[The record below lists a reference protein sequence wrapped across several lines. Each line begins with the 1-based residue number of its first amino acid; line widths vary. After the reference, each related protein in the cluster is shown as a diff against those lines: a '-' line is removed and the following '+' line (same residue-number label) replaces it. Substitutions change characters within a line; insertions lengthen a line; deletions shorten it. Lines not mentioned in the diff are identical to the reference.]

1 MKMLYILNLA
11 KRLNHF
17 SHSSMLA
24 ALSLGMGFHIASK
37 FSYPSPK
44 EVQKDEE
51 KWHVSIHQVDF
62 CRNPLHPGN
71 LKAWRQLNE
80 LEKKERFGIIHCN
93 TPVGGLLGRL
103 LGRKYRI
110 HPMIYTAHGFHFYQG
125 APLINWLLFFPIEW
139 LCARWTDVLITLNKE
154 DYAFAKKHMPAKR
167 VEYTPGVGIDTRK
180 FSMLSAEKKSEIRRS
195 LGVQDDE
202 FMFLSVGEISPNKN
216 QTNAIKALA
225 KVNNPRVKYF
235 IAGQGD
241 LQTEVEKLIEEH
253 HLFGQVEL
261 LGYRTDIPDLCGAAD
276 AYLFPS
282 FREGLS
288 VALMEAMACGLP
300 VVASRIRGNTDL
312 IDEGKGGYLV
322 DPRDA
327 EGMAQAIKTLVA
339 NPEAAAMGQYNME
352 KVKDFDMEKVTQ
364 ALRRIYQSVMPESE
378 NSAES

>member
-1 MKMLYILNLA
+1 
-11 KRLNHF
+11 
-17 SHSSMLA
+17 
-24 ALSLGMGFHIASK
+24 
-37 FSYPSPK
+37 
-44 EVQKDEE
+44 
-51 KWHVSIHQVDF
+51 
-62 CRNPLHPGN
+62 
-71 LKAWRQLNE
+71 
-80 LEKKERFGIIHCN
+80 
-93 TPVGGLLGRL
+93 
-103 LGRKYRI
+103 
-110 HPMIYTAHGFHFYQG
+110 
-125 APLINWLLFFPIEW
+125 
-139 LCARWTDVLITLNKE
+139 
-154 DYAFAKKHMPAKR
+154 
-167 VEYTPGVGIDTRK
+167 
-180 FSMLSAEKKSEIRRS
+180 
-195 LGVQDDE
+195 
-202 FMFLSVGEISPNKN
+202 MFLSVGEISPNKN